1 MRTQRSGFASTRS
14 LSPAVCDGDQ
24 SLRRGARAA
33 ALILALVGVGLAGV
47 ARGQVITEFPV
58 FTGSSE
64 PVSIAA
70 GPDGNLWF
78 TEFAARQIGRITTA
92 GVITEFSINGP
103 GCYDIGNSGACNS
116 QPYRIA
122 AAPDGNLWFTFS
134 DTNRIGR
141 ITTLIGRITTAG
153 IIRQFAIPSASGGP
167 GGIAAGPD
175 GNLWFTEHVPSQI
188 GRITTAGV
196 ITEFP
201 IPTSG
206 SGTVDIAAAPDGN
219 LWFTESNA
227 NKIGRITTAGV
238 ITEFPIP
245 SASSGPGGIAA
256 GPDGNLWFTELN
268 ANQIGRITTAGVI
281 TEFPI
286 PTSGSGAVDI
296 AAAPDGNLWFTESNA
311 NKIGRITT
319 GGVIT
324 EFPIPSASSGPGG
337 IAAGPDGNLWF
348 TEHVTNQIG
357 RITTT
362 GTTGPCVAS
371 ATALCLN
378 GGRFQVT
385 AHWQKSDGASGDGAG
400 VKLTGDSGYF
410 WFFTPDNIEAVV
422 KVLNGCGINDKYWVF
437 AAGLTN
443 VQVDVTVRD
452 VQTDSVFTRRNPQ
465 GAAFAP
471 IQDTGAFPASCP

>member
-1 MRTQRSGFASTRS
+1 MRTQRPGFASTRS
-14 LSPAVCDGDQ
+14 LSPAVCDGGQ

-47 ARGQVITEFPV
+47 ARGQVITEFPLP
-58 FTGSSE
+58 GSDSN
-64 PVSIAA
+64 PGGIAA

-206 SGTVDIAAAPDGN
+206 SG
-219 LWFTESNA
+219 
-227 NKIGRITTAGV
+227 
-238 ITEFPIP
+238 
-245 SASSGPGGIAA
+245 
-256 GPDGNLWFTELN
+256 
-268 ANQIGRITTAGVI
+268 
-281 TEFPI
+281 
-286 PTSGSGAVDI
+286 AVDI
-296 AAAPDGNLWFTESNA
+296 AAA
-311 NKIGRITT
+311 
-319 GGVIT
+319 
-324 EFPIPSASSGPGG
+324 
-337 IAAGPDGNLWF
+337 PDGNLWF